1 MEHAK
6 GIVIP
11 FPQAARS
18 RRRLD
23 LAMALAL
30 LNKAVR
36 VRRLAAA
43 RANSLQLLRIAAQQI
58 ENAKSLGA

>member
-1 MEHAK
+1 
-6 GIVIP
+6 
-11 FPQAARS
+11 
-18 RRRLD
+18 
-23 LAMALAL
+23 MALAL

>member
-6 GIVIP
+6 GNVIP
-11 FPQAARS
+11 FPQARS
-18 RRRLD
+18 RRGID

-30 LNKAVR
+30 LSKAVR

-43 RANSLQLLRIAAQQI
+43 RAHSLQLLRIAAQQM

>member
-6 GIVIP
+6 GNVIP
-11 FPQAARS
+11 FSQARS
-18 RRRLD
+18 RRRID
-23 LAMALAL
+23 LAMALAML
-30 LNKAVR
+30 SKAVR

-43 RANSLQLLRIAAQQI
+43 RAHSLHLLRIAAQQM

>member
-11 FPQAARS
+11 FPRAARS
-18 RRRLD
+18 RRRID

-30 LNKAVR
+30 LNKAVQ
-36 VRRLAAA
+36 VPRLAAA

>member
-1 MEHAK
+1 MEHTR
-6 GIVIP
+6 GVVIP
-11 FPQAARS
+11 FPRAARS

-30 LNKAVR
+30 LSKGVR
-36 VRRLAAA
+36 VRRIAAT
-43 RANSLQLLRIAAQQI
+43 RAHSLQLLRIAAQQM

>member
-1 MEHAK
+1 MEHARSN
-6 GIVIP
+6 VIP
-11 FPQAARS
+11 FPQARS
-18 RRRLD
+18 RRRID

-30 LNKAVR
+30 LSKAVR

-43 RANSLQLLRIAAQQI
+43 RAHSLQLLRIAAQQM

>member
-1 MEHAK
+1 MQHAK
-6 GIVIP
+6 GNVIP
-11 FPQAARS
+11 FPQGRS
-18 RRRLD
+18 LRRID

-30 LNKAVR
+30 LSKGVR

-43 RANSLQLLRIAAQQI
+43 RAHALQLLRIATQQM

>member
-6 GIVIP
+6 GNVIP
-11 FPQAARS
+11 FPQARS
-18 RRRLD
+18 RRSID

-30 LNKAVR
+30 LSKAVR

-43 RANSLQLLRIAAQQI
+43 RAHSLQLLRIAAQQM

>member
-1 MEHAK
+1 MAHTK

-11 FPQAARS
+11 FPRAARS
-18 RRRLD
+18 GRRID

-30 LNKAVR
+30 LSKAVR
-36 VRRLAAA
+36 VRRIAAA
-43 RANSLQLLRIAAQQI
+43 RAHSLQLLRIAAQQI

>member
-6 GIVIP
+6 GNVIP
-11 FPQAARS
+11 FSQAQS
-18 RRRLD
+18 RRRID

-30 LNKAVR
+30 LSKAVR
-36 VRRLAAA
+36 VRRLSAA
-43 RANSLQLLRIAAQQI
+43 RAHSLQLLRIAAQQM

>member
-6 GIVIP
+6 GNVIP
-11 FPQAARS
+11 FPHGRS
-18 RRRLD
+18 RRRID
-23 LAMALAL
+23 LAMALAML
-30 LNKAVR
+30 SKAVR

-43 RANSLQLLRIAAQQI
+43 RAHALQLLRIAAQQM